1 MSFRAICCGFF
12 LLVVKRA
19 ASGAHWG
26 WFLGHFLGYLSD
38 CGGMQISLPPL
49 GLWDVGFEAKDRKR
63 EGLVPSYIGA
73 RLLTSVIA
81 PPCGGWVFCSLH
93 KSHEPHFVRWVG
105 SPSSG
110 KRSNYSDLTRVFTP
124 NGGLVREISLFQ
136 GNLGWWNI
144 IIWLDV
150 SKKSPTVG
158 STGHGPFHR
167 QLTRN
172 LLT

>member
-1 MSFRAICCGFF
+1 MNNSGIFVSFRAICCGFF

-26 WFLGHFLGYLSD
+26 WFLCHFLGYLSD

-81 PPCGGWVFCSLH
+81 PPYGVESFVVFTRAMNLTSFAGWGLRVPG
-93 KSHEPHFVRWVG
+93 KGQIIATSH
-105 SPSSG
+105 
-110 KRSNYSDLTRVFTP
+110 DLTP

-136 GNLGWWNI
+136 GNPGWWNV
-144 IIWLDV
+144 IIWPDNFELYE
-150 SKKSPTVG
+150 T
-158 STGHGPFHR
+158 
-167 QLTRN
+167 
-172 LLT
+172 